1 MGKAK
6 HEKSEKTG
14 KKLNKKKVFIVM
26 ILIVA
31 LIVLVIY
38 LLESNKVFEIFKKHN
53 NEEIAEPE
61 NTVTNTTENRA
72 KQWGRK

>member
-38 LLESNKVFEIFKKHN
+38 LLESNKVFEMFKKH

-61 NTVTNTTENRA
+61 NTVTNATENRA